1 MATHLQPKVSSD
13 RLMKP
18 GIEAARPGLSL
29 TTVAPHSPLCRLDKI
44 CFYKSKIKR
53 RLLKCFKVVVLT
65 TLTP

>member
-1 MATHLQPKVSSD
+1 MATQSQPKVSSD

-29 TTVAPHSPLCRLDKI
+29 ITVAPHSPLSRLEKI
-44 CFYKSKIKR
+44 CFYKSKKR

>member
-1 MATHLQPKVSSD
+1 MATQSQPKVSSD

-29 TTVAPHSPLCRLDKI
+29 TTVAPNSPLCRVGKI

-53 RLLKCFKVVVLT
+53 RLLKCYKVVILT